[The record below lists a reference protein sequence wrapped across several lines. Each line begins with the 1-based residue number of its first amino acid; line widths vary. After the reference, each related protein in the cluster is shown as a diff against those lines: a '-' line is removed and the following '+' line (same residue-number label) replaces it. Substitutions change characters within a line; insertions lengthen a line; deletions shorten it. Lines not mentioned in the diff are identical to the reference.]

1 MLIKESVYK
10 FVTDRINIF
19 SINPDSSGSMI
30 SHSQKMREGLELYKK
45 SFENFSEKNSMA
57 VAINMFNSEYN
68 CRPFKRIEEL
78 DISYSTGG
86 GTALYYAIK
95 NGAQNLLDYIEEIIK
110 VNKCI
115 PIATF
120 VILSDGHSEG
130 PDISIREAME
140 AIQKLNEAG
149 VNTVFVAFGSSI
161 EAKFGEKLGFQ
172 STKDI
177 NDTETLVTFMGE
189 ELSKSCKQQSKS
201 RKSLGANFFSKA
213 ANKSHSAEYD
223 AKTAQILEDD
233 DWFA

>member
-1 MLIKESVYK
+1 MLIRGSIYN

-19 SINPDSSGSMI
+19 SINPDSSGSMLV
-30 SHSQKMREGLELYKK
+30 HSQKMKEGLELYKK

-57 VAINMFNSEYN
+57 VAINMFDSSYN
-68 CRPFKRIEEL
+68 CRPFKGIEEF
-78 DISYSTGG
+78 DTSYSTGG
-86 GTALYYAIK
+86 ATALYYAIK
-95 NGAQNLLDYIEEIIK
+95 NGADNLLDYIEEIIK
-110 VNKCI
+110 IKKCI
-115 PIATF
+115 PRATF

-130 PDISIREAME
+130 PDLSMEE
-140 AIQKLNEAG
+140 AIKAVKRLNDAG
-149 VNTVFVAFGSSI
+149 VTTVFVAFGSSI

-172 STKDI
+172 STKDV
-177 NDTETLVTFMGE
+177 NDPETLVTFMGE

-213 ANKSHSAEYD
+213 AKKSHSAGYD